1 MTLKE
6 KLIYEIGDNCEHSS
20 YCRKKSCQTENGIF
34 CFVDKQTIENCEQIA
49 DEFAIGFAEWISY
62 KYKYL
67 DNKGWFATNYHL
79 EMGIFKSSQELLEI
93 YKKENEL

>member
-34 CFVDKQTIENCEQIA
+34 CFVDKQTIENCEKIA
-49 DEFAIGFAEWISY
+49 DELAIGFTEWCLADFYIS
-62 KYKYL
+62 L
-67 DNKGWFATNYHL
+67 QT
-79 EMGIFKSSQELLEI
+79 GIDAKADTMEELLEI
-93 YKKENEL
+93 YKKEKGL